1 MSIHKP
7 QDPAP
12 IPEEPDLPL
21 DYWIVQDDNLNNYYY
36 CNNNK
41 IFYERG
47 DNDKQVPNQLSE
59 QDKHISNFS
68 YPNDLEFGI
77 NYDRAN
83 SSRYRNYSLPGITY
97 SYFLNTFTTE

>member
-1 MSIHKP
+1 MSVHKP

-21 DYWIVQDDNLNNYYY
+21 DYWIVQDDNLNNHYY

-77 NYDRAN
+77 NYYRAN
-83 SSRYRNYSLPGITY
+83 SSRYRNYNLPGITY